1 MQHKSSSAHPKLRI
15 TGWRPALLKVSHTLF
30 LREHFGLSLSEARKV
45 TDQVLDGEPVELSLQ
60 QPGDIRGIARRLTTL
75 GVVVELDDGR
85 LSAPFSEQSD
95 RVPEVVVDC
104 SAAFTEEAF
113 WNAYV
118 AAVKPR
124 QPEKFG
130 RNLDAL
136 WDALEGGGPGA
147 PTSARV
153 VFANTDALAKIQA
166 GAFLSALREI
176 GRDCVRVE
184 VVVL

>member
-1 MQHKSSSAHPKLRI
+1 MAKLRI

-30 LREHFGLSLSEARKV
+30 IRERFGLSLSEAKEV
-45 TDQVLDGEPVELSLQ
+45 TDRVLDGEPVELLLP
-60 QPGDIRGIARRLTTL
+60 QPGDIHGIARKLTTL
-75 GVVVELDDGR
+75 GAVVDLIDGN
-85 LSAPFSEQSD
+85 LSVPSSEQPDGVS
-95 RVPEVVVDC
+95 EVVVDC

-118 AAVKPR
+118 AAVKPS
-124 QPEKFG
+124 QPEMFG

-136 WDALEGGGPGA
+136 WDALERGGPGS
-147 PTSARV
+147 PTQARV
-153 VFANTDALAKIQA
+153 VFANTDAPARIRA

-176 GRDCVRVE
+176 GRDCARVE